1 MAKGKRQWTLLEQ
14 IMLLW
19 LIALVAYV
27 SIRLLFVLAGNGG
40 GA

>member
-1 MAKGKRQWTLLEQ
+1 MAKGKRQWTLLDQ

-27 SIRLLFVLAGNGG
+27 GVPLLVVLARKGG
-40 GA
+40 SP